1 MTRTRGEARMTKA
14 KEMLELAEAGMR
26 HGNGLA
32 AQLAKPDWKP
42 GRAHI
47 EQARNTIYKLSA
59 MLRLAAQA
67 DAPGG
72 GPSVEIESIAIITD
86 DPSAH
91 FFPVTADSSASVP
104 QSPKQSFDPIRTYSG
119 NYDFDA
125 IDDLVDRFSEAIRE
139 KLRASEI
146 KYGHNSG
153 WMRDDW
159 QADCQ
164 RSLNEHLAK
173 GDPRDVAAY
182 CAFLWH
188 HAWLTVGPL
197 TPEDVKHVAA
207 LTGSRPDREG
217 K

>member
-1 MTRTRGEARMTKA
+1 MTKA
-14 KEMLELAEAGMR
+14 KEIIDRIDAALTRADDNAGYEAFV
-26 HGNGLA
+26 L
-32 AQLAKPDWKP
+32 
-42 GRAHI
+42 
-47 EQARNTIYKLSA
+47 
-59 MLRLAAQA
+59 LRKNWQMIREALAAQA
-67 DAPGG
+67 DAPSG